1 MALNTLNILLNYS
14 TGIAKLQVHNIQIL
28 KNICYFRM
36 EIWKFVENL
45 RMKIDLKS
53 FRPKWEL
60 NKINPW

>member
-28 KNICYFRM
+28 KNICYFWM